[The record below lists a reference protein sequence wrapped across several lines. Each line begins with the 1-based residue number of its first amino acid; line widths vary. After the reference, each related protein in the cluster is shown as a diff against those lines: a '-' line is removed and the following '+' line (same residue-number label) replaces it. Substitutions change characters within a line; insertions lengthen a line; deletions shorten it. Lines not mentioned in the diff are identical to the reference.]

1 MKGFIAILGLFFSI
15 FFLSAQEHT
24 QQTSVSLNIVLR
36 PVLNLTVNPQ
46 QLKTTLAYNTLEDY
60 SNGVEVI
67 NNEHLTVSATG
78 PYEVNVQFIQPEFLQ
93 TTGQVEKTMYLPQ
106 IKVTAIPIEPDG
118 GIQLQTATITTE
130 NQSII
135 SSSSPILNKV
145 FDVSYRGPGEEYF
158 LDYISSTEAAQF
170 SNTVLYSIE
179 TR

>member
-46 QLKTTLAYNTLEDY
+46 QMTTTLAYNTLEDY
-60 SNGVEVI
+60 RNGVEVI
-67 NNEHLTVSATG
+67 NKEHLTVSATG